1 MKYITTPI
9 YYVNDKPHIGHAY
22 TTLVA
27 DIVARTHVLSGE
39 EVFFLAGT
47 DEHGTK
53 IAQAA
58 EKAGK
63 QPQEFT
69 DEIAASFKEAWQ
81 NLGIDYNY
89 FIRTTDTDHEKTVQ
103 AFLSKLKEN
112 KALYEGEYEGLYC
125 NGCET
130 FLHEKD
136 LVDGKCADHNK
147 EPEGVKEKNW
157 FFKLSEYVDQVKEKI
172 KTDEIIIR
180 PEKFKKEVLSAL
192 EQGVPDFSVSRP
204 NVEWGIPLPW
214 DSKQTMY
221 VWVDALINYFSATGW
236 ENDLEGPK
244 WPADVHVVGKD
255 IIKFHAIYWPAL
267 LLAAGFDIPKSIL
280 VNGFFTID
288 GQKMSKSLGNVID
301 PNELVDA
308 YGVDGARY
316 LIVSQFPFGQDGDI
330 AQSKFDEKYNA
341 DLANG
346 IGNLVQRVSTLIE
359 KFELEKSLEINEEKG
374 DFVSEIWQH
383 FNVFEIFE
391 GITKIQ
397 KKIQDTDELLA
408 KEKPWEKE
416 KAEDVKDILQTSAQN
431 IYEIGKALQ
440 PIIPETATQILKRF
454 TKGEIIKGEGLFPR
468 K

>member
-27 DIVARTHVLSGE
+27 DIVARTQVLSGE
-39 EVFFLAGT
+39 KAFLLAGT

-58 EKAGK
+58 EKASK
-63 QPQEFT
+63 QPQEFA
-69 DEIAASFKEAWQ
+69 DEIAALFKDSWKK
-81 NLGIDYNY
+81 LGIEYSD
-89 FIRTTDTDHEKTVQ
+89 FIRTTDKDHEKTVQ

-112 KALYEGEYEGLYC
+112 DALYEKEYEGLYC
-125 NGCET
+125 SGCET
-130 FLHEKD
+130 FLNEKD
-136 LVDGKCADHNK
+136 LVDGKCADHTK
-147 EPEGVKEKNW
+147 EPEVIKEKNW
-157 FFKLSEYVDQVKEKI
+157 FFKLSEYTEQVKEKI
-172 KTDEIIIR
+172 KKNEIVVR
-180 PEKFKKEVLSAL
+180 PKKFENEVVSAID
-192 EQGVPDFSVSRP
+192 QDIPDFSVSRP

-214 DSKQTMY
+214 DAEQTIY
-221 VWVDALINYFSATGW
+221 VWVDALINYFSATERKG
-236 ENDLEGPK
+236 GPE

-255 IIKFHAIYWPAL
+255 ITKFHAIYWPAL
-267 LLAAGFDIPKSIL
+267 LLAAGYECPKSIL

-301 PNELVDA
+301 PNELVDE

-359 KFELEKSLEINEEKG
+359 KFGLEKELKINTDEG
-374 DFVSEIWQH
+374 DFATDVWQN
-383 FNVFEIFE
+383 FIVFEIFE
-391 GITKIQ
+391 GIKNIQ
-397 KKIQDTDELLA
+397 KKIQETDEKLA

-416 KAEDVKDILQTSAQN
+416 SAEEVKKGLEESAQS

-440 PIIPETATQILKRF
+440 PIIPATAEEILNRF
-454 TKGEIIKGEGLFPR
+454 KKDEIIKGEALFPR

>member
-27 DIVARTHVLSGE
+27 DIVARTNALSDE
-39 EVFFLAGT
+39 ESFFLAGT

-69 DEIAASFKEAWQ
+69 DEIAASFKDAWE
-81 NLGIDYNY
+81 NLGIEYSD
-89 FIRTTDTDHEKTVQ
+89 FIRTTDKDHEKTVQ
-103 AFLSKLKEN
+103 EFLTKLKEN
-112 KALYEGEYEGLYC
+112 GALYESEYEGLYC

-136 LVDGKCADHNK
+136 LIDGKCADHNK
-147 EPEGVKEKNW
+147 EPEVVKEKNW
-157 FFKLSEYVDQVKEKI
+157 FFKLSEYVEQVKEKI
-172 KTDEIIIR
+172 KNDEIIIR
-180 PEKFKKEVLSAL
+180 PKKFETEILSAL
-192 EQGVPDFSVSRP
+192 EQGIPDFSVSRP
-204 NVEWGIPLPW
+204 NVEWGIDLPW
-214 DSKQTMY
+214 DKDQTIY
-221 VWVDALINYFSATGW
+221 VWVDALINYFSATKRKK
-236 ENDLEGPK
+236 GPE
-244 WPADVHVVGKD
+244 WPADIHVVGKD

-267 LLAAGFDIPKSIL
+267 LLAAEFEIPKSIL

-288 GQKMSKSLGNVID
+288 GKKMSKSLGNIID
-301 PNELVDA
+301 PNELVDI

-346 IGNLVQRVSTLIE
+346 IGNLVQRVSTLVE
-359 KFELEKSLEINEEKG
+359 KFGLETSLEINEKKG

-408 KEKPWEKE
+408 KEKPWEKDN
-416 KAEDVKDILQTSAQN
+416 AEDVKDILQTSAQN

-440 PIIPETATQILKRF
+440 SIIPETAAQILKRF
-454 TKGEIIKGEGLFPR
+454 TKDEIIKGEGLFPR